1 MRKYKQIV
9 ITKTPG
15 CVGWCIETT
24 KNTKKHP
31 YKQIQNTNMYQK
43 CTIQGTKEC
52 QLVTLKALP
61 FNITRS
67 LALQN
72 STKRRPRRFD
82 TLSWE
87 HRLCDIFNESN
98 CSYTLLSN
106 IESTI

>member
-1 MRKYKQIV
+1 
-9 ITKTPG
+9 
-15 CVGWCIETT
+15 
-24 KNTKKHP
+24 
-31 YKQIQNTNMYQK
+31 MYQK

-106 IESTI
+106 IESTSVSKKSNKVSSNSAISLSVAVLALKSPKRITYL